1 MKNMQIVIDGPAG
14 AGKST
19 ISKIVANTLGFIYID
34 TGAMYRAVGLKAL
47 LLNLDTKNDVAS
59 VERLMDDIK
68 IKIEHK
74 TDGQHIFLD
83 GKDVTSEIRTPKVS
97 IAASN
102 VSAFPAVRKKLASL
116 QRELAQSGN
125 IIMDGRDIGSYVL
138 PNAQI
143 KIFLTA
149 SIEDRAKRRHNELIE
164 KGENVSFED
173 VLADMA
179 YRDKNDSGRKL
190 APLKI
195 PEGALVI
202 DTTGNTLEQSI
213 DILTDAIKERLNC
226 FLK

>member
-1 MKNMQIVIDGPAG
+1 MKNIQIVIDGPAG

-19 ISKIVANTLGFIYID
+19 IAKKIASALGFIYID

-47 LLNLDTKNDVAS
+47 LCGLDTKNDELS
-59 VERLMDDIK
+59 VERLMDDIS
-68 IKIEHK
+68 IKIEHGA
-74 TDGQHIFLD
+74 DGQHILLD
-83 GKDVTSEIRTPKVS
+83 GKDVTPDIRTPKVS

-102 VSAFPAVRKKLASL
+102 VSAFPTVRKKLAAL
-116 QRELAQSGN
+116 QRTLAQKDN

-138 PNAQI
+138 PDARI

-149 SIEDRAKRRHNELIE
+149 SVEERAKRRFNELLE
-164 KGENVSFED
+164 KGENVLYAD
-173 VLADMA
+173 VLSDIA
-179 YRDKNDSGRKL
+179 YRDKNDSERKL

-195 PEGALVI
+195 PEDALVI

-213 DILTDAIKERLNC
+213 KLVTEAIRERMVC